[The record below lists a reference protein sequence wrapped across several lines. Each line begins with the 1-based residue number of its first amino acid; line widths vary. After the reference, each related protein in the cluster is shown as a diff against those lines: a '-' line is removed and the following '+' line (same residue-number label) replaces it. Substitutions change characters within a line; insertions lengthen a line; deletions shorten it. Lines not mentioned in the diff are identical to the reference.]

1 MHSKM
6 NKFIHTIAS
15 GVMAL
20 AAVMAMTAPTVSAAE
35 VEIYDLSLD
44 DNLETPEIKNS
55 KVSLKPLTRYLRNPG
70 FYKMLLVMHTDNTGS
85 DKYTL
90 NLSRSRVNAVFDWF
104 EANASVDF
112 LVPYALGATDPAIDN
127 NSMDNRKRNRRLE
140 VFLVPDKVMINQAK
154 KGRIDINYIGK

>member
-55 KVSLKPLTRYLRNPG
+55 KVSQKVQDYQYEVAVQLKKANYDVELMRDNEVIVITIPAGQLLDRKSTR
-70 FYKMLLVMHTDNTGS
+70 
-85 DKYTL
+85 L
-90 NLSRSRVNAVFDWF
+90 NSSH
-104 EANASVDF
+104 
-112 LVPYALGATDPAIDN
+112 P
-127 NSMDNRKRNRRLE
+127 
-140 VFLVPDKVMINQAK
+140 
-154 KGRIDINYIGK
+154 